1 MTTLF
6 QAPDVD
12 AELDALLEER
22 FVKDGQI
29 DVEEIKKS
37 WKHSQKHIKTLEGDN
52 RTLRED
58 NIKRM
63 SYEDLAERLK
73 AMPNASNVDHNNDD
87 TENNGNQNR
96 QDVDLD
102 ALVEAKLSA
111 KLNQYQQSTIESEN
125 RAHVIR
131 ELRNVW
137 GDNYVERLKAEAD
150 ELGKTQEQINAMAGS
165 DPKLLLKALGI
176 LNQADKKPIIN
187 TSAPR
192 SSITA
197 RPGSKS
203 KSKYDEYKEK
213 MKADPRL
220 RDSPQ
225 FQMEML
231 RVAEQMGDTFY
242 TKG

>member
-6 QAPDVD
+6 QAPDPD
-12 AELDALLEER
+12 AELDALIQER
-22 FVKDGQI
+22 FVKNGEV

-58 NIKRM
+58 NIRRM

-73 AMPNASNVDHNNDD
+73 AVPNVSNVDQDDD
-87 TENNGNQNR
+87 TEPNGNRNR
-96 QDVDLD
+96 QDVDID
-102 ALVEAKLSA
+102 ALVEAKLTTR
-111 KLNQYQQSTIESEN
+111 LNQYQQSTIESEN
-125 RAHVIR
+125 RATVIA
-131 ELRNVW
+131 ELRKAW
-137 GDNYVERLKAEAD
+137 GDNYVERLQQETND
-150 ELGKTQEQINAMAGS
+150 LGKTPEQINAMAGS
-165 DPKLLLKALGI
+165 DPKMLLRALGVD
-176 LNQADKKPIIN
+176 NKAEKRPIVN

-197 RPGSKS
+197 RVGSKS
-203 KSKYDEYKEK
+203 MSRYDEYKAE

-225 FQMEML
+225 YQMKML
-231 RVAEQMGDTFY
+231 REAEQMGDAFY
-242 TKG
+242 QKG

>member
-22 FVKDGQI
+22 FIKDGQV

-58 NIKRM
+58 NIRRM

-73 AMPNASNVDHNNDD
+73 AMPNGSNANQNNDGTENDGNRNTQNVDI
-87 TENNGNQNR
+87 
-96 QDVDLD
+96 D
-102 ALVEAKLSA
+102 ALVEAKLTS
-111 KLNQYQQSTIESEN
+111 KLNQFQQSTIESEN
-125 RAHVIR
+125 RAAVIA
-131 ELRNVW
+131 ELRKAW
-137 GDNYVERLKAEAD
+137 GDNYVARLEAEAN
-150 ELGKTQEQINAMAGS
+150 ELGKSQEQINAMAGS
-165 DPKLLLKALGI
+165 DPKMLLRALGI
-176 LNQADKKPIIN
+176 NSQVEKKPIVN

-197 RPGSKS
+197 RMGSKS
-203 KSKYDEYKEK
+203 QSRYDEYKAE

-225 FQMEML
+225 YQMKML
-231 RVAEQMGDTFY
+231 REAEQMGDAFY
-242 TKG
+242 QKG